1 MSTEQIAP
9 LFDYGTKAGTAISFV
24 FIMIL
29 LWEAFRIL
37 RIFVEKHF
45 EHVKRLEDQI
55 AENEKSLET
64 KISENEKNSST
75 AIQALTQTIGTL
87 NSTIQLN
94 NQSILQALS
103 EFKNMNAAIA
113 EIKQATSRC
122 GIKD

>member
-1 MSTEQIAP
+1 MSPEQLGPI
-9 LFDYGTKAGTAISFV
+9 FDYGAKAGTAISFI

-29 LWEAFRIL
+29 LWEAFRIF
-37 RIFVEKHF
+37 RIFIEKHF
-45 EHVKRLEDQI
+45 EHVKTLEETI
-55 AENEKSLET
+55 AENEK
-64 KISENEKNSST
+64 NSNT

-103 EFKNMNAAIA
+103 EFKSMNAAIA

-122 GIKD
+122 GLKD